1 MKHLCDLCDNLQ
13 MWVQPLSLGRVTV
26 TQATANEGIRSDC
39 SMASVPNENCNDLF
53 TILSYG
59 ESLVVKMMSVW

>member
-26 TQATANEGIRSDC
+26 TQATANEGIQSDC
-39 SMASVPNENCNDLF
+39 SMHNDLC